1 MIIKS
6 FLIEQNISNLTN
18 NIVLL
23 YGENLGLKLD
33 LKDKIQKS
41 FKNSD
46 CFNTSQDTILK
57 NDEYFFE
64 QINNVSLFGKEK
76 VFFIENVNDKI
87 LDIIKEIETK
97 NKSQKLYL
105 FSNIL
110 DKKSKIRNYF
120 EKSENFGISACYN
133 DNEIGLRKI
142 ILEKLKGYIGLS
154 AENINMIIDNCGLD
168 RIKLNNELQ
177 KIDNFF
183 LDKKLENDKLQV
195 LLDLRVNDNFNILKD
210 EALNGN
216 NNKTN
221 KLLSDTIIDSEKNV
235 LYLNIINQRLSKL
248 AETLELSKTTS
259 LENAIS
265 MVKPPVF
272 WKDKPKFLLQA
283 KKWSSSKIKDIL
295 NKTYDLEILIKS
307 NSIIDKNL
315 LMKKLLI
322 DICQTANA

>member
-216 NNKTN
+216 KNKTN
-221 KLLSDTIIDSEKNV
+221 KLLSDTIIDNEKNV

>member
-87 LDIIKEIETK
+87 LDIVKEIETK

-142 ILEKLKGYIGLS
+142 ILEKLQGYIGLS

-168 RIKLNNELQ
+168 RIKLNNELK

-195 LLDLRVNDNFNILKD
+195 LLNLRVNDNFNILKD
-210 EALNGN
+210 EALNGDKD
-216 NNKTN
+216 KTN

-315 LMKKLLI
+315 LIKKLLI

>member
-216 NNKTN
+216 KNKTN
-221 KLLSDTIIDSEKNV
+221 KLLSDTIIDNEKNV

-265 MVKPPVF
+265 MIKPPVF

-315 LMKKLLI
+315 LMKKLLV

>member
-216 NNKTN
+216 KNKTN
-221 KLLSDTIIDSEKNV
+221 KLLSDTIIDNEKNV

-265 MVKPPVF
+265 MIKPPVF

-295 NKTYDLEILIKS
+295 NKTYELEILIKS

>member
-216 NNKTN
+216 KNRTN

-265 MVKPPVF
+265 MIKPPVF

-295 NKTYDLEILIKS
+295 NKTYELEILIKS

>member
-216 NNKTN
+216 KNKTN

-295 NKTYDLEILIKS
+295 NKTYELEILIKS

>member
-216 NNKTN
+216 KNRTN

-265 MVKPPVF
+265 MIKPPVF

-315 LMKKLLI
+315 LMKKLLV

>member
-216 NNKTN
+216 KNRTN

-265 MVKPPVF
+265 MIKPPVF

>member
-216 NNKTN
+216 KNKTN

-265 MVKPPVF
+265 MIKPPVF

>member
-216 NNKTN
+216 KNRTN

-265 MVKPPVF
+265 MIKPPVF

-295 NKTYDLEILIKS
+295 NKTYDLEILIK
-307 NSIIDKNL
+307 
-315 LMKKLLI
+315 
-322 DICQTANA
+322 